1 MRMDS
6 RKLENQGFLVQNWR
20 NEMKCVLLGYGVS
33 QSLPSQD
40 IIQVLTPSP
49 PFSPVLASI
58 SCRALTERDCS
69 STKLQTQRSG
79 GTYCGNK
86 TRMRMPT
93 HVGWGSVMQ

>member
-1 MRMDS
+1 
-6 RKLENQGFLVQNWR
+6 
-20 NEMKCVLLGYGVS
+20 MKCVLLGYGVS
-33 QSLPSQD
+33 QCLPSQD

-86 TRMRMPT
+86 TRMRIPT
-93 HVGWGSVMQ
+93 HVSWGSVTQ